1 MSEKQ
6 RNENAPV
13 GSEADEQQALA
24 IAEQTDLSVNQA
36 RDLLRR
42 HGNDRDKVLEIAKTM
57 KAES

>member
-6 RNENAPV
+6 RNAQPGGE
-13 GSEADEQQALA
+13 DEERQVLA

-36 RDLLRR
+36 RELLRR
-42 HGNDRDKVLEIAKTM
+42 HGYDRDKVLEIAKTM